1 MSLLKGI
8 RSMKIFMT
16 GGTGFVGT
24 HLTKRLLAEG
34 HDVTILTQAL
44 TGAEL
49 KTTGLAYLIGN
60 PTIRGKWQEAVRE
73 HDVIINLAGAS
84 IFSRWTAAQKKILL
98 SSRIDTTRHLVEA
111 LPDHASHI
119 TFFSTS
125 AVGYYGFHEDEEL
138 TESALAGNDFL
149 AGLALAWEQ
158 EALLARVKGARVI
171 ITRFGIV
178 LGKNGGALGQMIP
191 LFKYFL
197 GGPLGSGR
205 QWFSWVHM
213 DDLAEA
219 FIFLLKHKDISGA
232 VNLCSPRPV
241 RNADLARTIG
251 LVLHRPSFLPA
262 PAFMMKL
269 ILGEF
274 GDALLKGQRVSPRR
288 LIDAGFGFQYPDIE
302 EALRNIIVD

>member
-1 MSLLKGI
+1 
-8 RSMKIFMT
+8 MKIFMT

-24 HLTKRLLAEG
+24 YLAKRLILEG
-34 HDVTILTQAL
+34 HAVTILTQAL
-44 TGAEL
+44 SGREL
-49 KTTGLAYLIGN
+49 KMTGLSYLMGN
-60 PTIRGKWQEAVRE
+60 PTMKGKWQEAIRD

-84 IFSRWTAAQKKILL
+84 IFSRWTPEQKKLLL
-98 SSRIDTTRHLVEA
+98 SSRIETTRNLVEA
-111 LPDHASHI
+111 LPDGAKHI

-138 TESALAGNDFL
+138 IESSPPGDDFL
-149 AGLALAWEQ
+149 AKLAYAWEQ
-158 EALLARVKGARVI
+158 AALRAQDKGARVI

-213 DDLAEA
+213 YDLAEA
-219 FIFLLKHKDISGA
+219 FLFLLSHGDISGA
-232 VNLCSPRPV
+232 INLCSPNPV
-241 RNADLARTIG
+241 RNKDLGKAIG
-251 LVLHRPSFLPA
+251 NVLHRPSFLPA
-262 PAFMMKL
+262 PGFMIEL

-274 GDALLKGQRVSPRR
+274 GSVLLKGQRVIPSR
-288 LIDAGFGFQYPDIE
+288 LLEAGFKFHYSDIE
-302 EALRNIIVD
+302 VALKNIIPD

>member
-1 MSLLKGI
+1 
-8 RSMKIFMT
+8 MKVFMT

-24 HLTKRLLAEG
+24 FLAKRLIKDG
-34 HDVTILTQAL
+34 HTVTIFTPSS
-44 TGAEL
+44 G
-49 KTTGLAYLIGN
+49 KTDIKMDGLFYLIGDPN
-60 PTIRGKWQEAVRE
+60 IRGKWQEAVRD

-84 IFSRWTAAQKKILL
+84 IFSRWTDAYKNILR
-98 SSRIDTTRHLVEA
+98 SSRIDTTQHLVEA
-111 LPDHASHI
+111 LPDDSKHI

-138 TESALAGNDFL
+138 IESSPSGDDFL
-149 AGLALAWEQ
+149 AHLARDWEV
-158 EALLARVKGARVI
+158 EALRAQAKGARVV

-191 LFKYFL
+191 LFKYFI

-219 FIFLLKHKDISGA
+219 FIFLLAHQEIYGA
-232 VNLCSPRPV
+232 VNLCSPNPV
-241 RNADLARTIG
+241 RNKDLGKAIG
-251 LVLHRPSFLPA
+251 RVLHRPSFMPA
-262 PAFMMKL
+262 PGFMIEL

-274 GDALLKGQRVSPRR
+274 GSVLLKGQRVIPRR
-288 LIDAGFGFQYPDIE
+288 LLDAGFEFRYPYIE
-302 EALRNIIVD
+302 EALKNITMT